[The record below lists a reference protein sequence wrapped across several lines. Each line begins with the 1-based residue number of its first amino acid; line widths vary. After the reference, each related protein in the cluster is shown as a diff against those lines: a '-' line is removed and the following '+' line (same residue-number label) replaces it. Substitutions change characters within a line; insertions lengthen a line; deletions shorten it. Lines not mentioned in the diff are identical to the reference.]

1 MTRIILALLAI
12 AAAIAAGASRAAP
25 GSHGSASSPRAALAI
40 PAAGARCHIG
50 GSGNFVRPD
59 DKCTPGSFDALSR
72 GQACVHKT
80 RPRLSYAAKLAIVR
94 AYGFTRW
101 SGRDGEID
109 HLVPFFLGGRTD
121 ASNLWPETGGLPNT
135 KDDLEFKVYDL
146 VCKTGT
152 MTVNTARG
160 IFLSD
165 WTTAY
170 AQYVRP

>member
-1 MTRIILALLAI
+1 MTRVILALLAI
-12 AAAIAAGASRAAP
+12 AVIAAGASKAAP
-25 GSHGSASSPRAALAI
+25 GGSGSPSSPRGVLAA
-40 PAAGARCHIG
+40 PAAGASCHIS

-72 GQACVHKT
+72 DQACVHKT
-80 RPRLSYAAKLAIVR
+80 RPRLSYSAKRAIVR
-94 AYGFTRW
+94 AYGFRRW

-109 HLVPFFLGGRTD
+109 HRVPFFLGGRTD

-135 KDDLEFKVYDL
+135 KDTLEFKVYDL

-152 MTVNTARG
+152 MTVDTARG
-160 IFLSD
+160 IFLGD

-170 AQYVRP
+170 AQYVQP

>member
-1 MTRIILALLAI
+1 MTRVILALLAI
-12 AAAIAAGASRAAP
+12 AAIAAGASRAAP
-25 GSHGSASSPRAALAI
+25 GGSESPSSHPGAHAT

-94 AYGFTRW
+94 AYGFRHW

-109 HLVPFFLGGRTD
+109 HRVPFFLGGRTD

-152 MTVNTARG
+152 MTVNAARG

-170 AQYVRP
+170 ARYVR